1 MRLRNIPGAQDAI
14 LESSYVVQEPQTK
27 KGPGG
32 EVFVKKAGSIPGYFM
47 IKCKNYPLFYESF
60 TLPPG
65 RPGGFFREICPWR
78 CPYAF

>member
-1 MRLRNIPGAQDAI
+1 MISKIFSLYFMLSGTAA
-14 LESSYVVQEPQTK
+14 SSGLPERVDQTE
-27 KGPGG
+27 G

-60 TLPPG
+60 TLPPE

>member
-1 MRLRNIPGAQDAI
+1 MISKIFSLYFMLFGMAA
-14 LESSYVVQEPQTK
+14 SSGLPERVDQTE
-27 KGPGG
+27 G
-32 EVFVKKAGSIPGYFM
+32 EVFVKKAGSIPGYFV